1 MVYYCRPYI
10 QNEVN
15 TTLQPIDEQLAPS
28 YTTVE
33 LKLSQTLSR

>member
-1 MVYYCRPYI
+1 LYI

-15 TTLQPIDEQLAPS
+15 RTLQPTDEQLAHS

-33 LKLSQTLSR
+33 LKLSQTLSH

>member
-1 MVYYCRPYI
+1 LYI

-15 TTLQPIDEQLAPS
+15 TMVSTDEQLARS

-33 LKLSQTLSR
+33 LKLSQTLSH